1 MDNELQTQSPQ
12 IVQAWSPKEVMN
24 QVRAIQELM
33 EAGMQKDEHYGVI
46 PGTNSKKP
54 SLLKAGAEKLCL
66 MFRLAPKFQI
76 IDKDLGNGHKD
87 IQVVC
92 TLTHINTGA
101 FWGQGVASCSTM
113 ESKYRY
119 RSGVG
124 ASTGVPVPKKYWDLR
139 RVGKGPEAMELIGG
153 KGYTTT
159 KGEDGMWY
167 VAEKIEKT
175 ENPDIADVYNTV
187 LKIAKKRALVD
198 ATLTATAASD
208 IFTQDL
214 EELSPEPAKAK
225 KEEVKIPEIVENAP
239 EPLITTEEQ
248 LTLIKLVKDKNVH
261 QEDFRNFLKEKYSIN
276 GWSKIKKK
284 DYSDIYQWVI
294 VNEADAVNG

>member
-1 MDNELQTQSPQ
+1 MDNELQTQSNQ
-12 IVQAWSPKEVMN
+12 TVQAWTPSEVMN
-24 QVRAIQELM
+24 QVRAIQQLM
-33 EAGMQKDEHYGVI
+33 KDGMQSDEHYGII

-66 MFRLAPKFQI
+66 MFRLAPRFEIKER
-76 IDKDLGNGHKD
+76 DLGQGHKD
-87 IQVVC
+87 IQVIC

-119 RSGVG
+119 RSGAG
-124 ASTGVPVPKKYWDLR
+124 ASTGIQVPKAFWDLR

-159 KGEDGMWY
+159 KGDDGLWY
-167 VAEKIEKT
+167 IAEKIDKT

-214 EELSPEPAKAK
+214 DPEDAPTAKLPETKSAEVIPNAQESFISFEEQQTLVALAKEKNVNLDDLKAYLKQDLKTAGSAK
-225 KEEVKIPEIVENAP
+225 IKKGDYSKVYGWIVENA
-239 EPLITTEEQ
+239 Q
-248 LTLIKLVKDKNVH
+248 GDA
-261 QEDFRNFLKEKYSIN
+261 IN
-276 GWSKIKKK
+276 G
-284 DYSDIYQWVI
+284 
-294 VNEADAVNG
+294 

>member
-1 MDNELQTQSPQ
+1 VETKELTQSIRQ
-12 IVQAWSPKEVMN
+12 VEAWTPTDVMA

-33 EAGMQKDEHYGVI
+33 AQGMQQDEHYGII

-66 MFRLAPKFQI
+66 MFRLAPRFEITEKH
-76 IDKDLGNGHKD
+76 LENGHKD

-119 RSGVG
+119 RSGAGV
-124 ASTGVPVPKKYWDLR
+124 STGIQVPKQYWDLR
-139 RVGKGPEAMELIGG
+139 RAGKGPESLELIGG
-153 KGYTTT
+153 KGYTTV
-159 KGEDGMWY
+159 KGEDGLWY
-167 VAEKIEKT
+167 IAEKIEKV

-198 ATLTATAASD
+198 ATITATAASD

-214 EELSPEPAKAK
+214 EELTPPEPAKK
-225 KEEVKIPEIVENAP
+225 KEEVKIPEVVENAL
-239 EPLITTEEQ
+239 EPLITGEEQ
-248 LTLIKLVKDKNVH
+248 LTLIKLVKDKNVS
-261 QEDFRNFLKEKYSIN
+261 QEAFRAHLKQKYGIA

-284 DYSDIYQWVI
+284 DYSDVYQWVI
-294 VNEADAVNG
+294 LNEADAVNG